1 MNGAPLF
8 FCYPGKNLFPSN
20 GHGDDRAAEQYKTL
34 IEFAT
39 GRSLRSL
46 QNGGAWRTEEADSLV
61 VSDSRDII
69 KSGFGISRLKSQAH
83 RYSHQDQVLCTCRLL
98 SDTHIIFSST

>member
-1 MNGAPLF
+1 MVT
-8 FCYPGKNLFPSN
+8 
-20 GHGDDRAAEQYKTL
+20 E
-34 IEFAT
+34 II
-39 GRSLRSL
+39 GRSLHSL
-46 QNGGAWRTEEADSLV
+46 QDTRKRVGVRCAHWRTEEADSLV